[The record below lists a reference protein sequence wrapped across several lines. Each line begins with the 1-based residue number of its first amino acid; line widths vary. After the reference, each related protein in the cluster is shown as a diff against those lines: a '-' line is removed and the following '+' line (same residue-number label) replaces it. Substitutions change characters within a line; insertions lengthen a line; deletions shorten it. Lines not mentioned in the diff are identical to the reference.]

1 MRNLSQLAITLDSGA
16 LAKELAKVKRAAPS
30 KPKP

>member
-16 LAKELAKVKRAAPS
+16 LAKELAKER
-30 KPKP
+30 KPTIDP